1 MLVLVPTEIEARPL
15 RRLGLSIEI
24 VGFGPV
30 EAALN
35 AYRLLQG
42 RKAPVFLVGLG
53 GAYPGS
59 GLKPGDLALATEE
72 IYGDL
77 AVCQEHLLRDFAP
90 GLPVKKV
97 CPLVHPLA
105 EKAALLLEEAG
116 FDLELGPF
124 VTVSCATRDPFRGEI
139 LAFRYSAIVENMEGF
154 AVARV
159 AQEMDLPLI
168 ELRAVSNLIEDP
180 GRPWEIDKA
189 LKRLGEALR
198 CLRRVF

>member
-1 MLVLVPTEIEARPL
+1 MVLAPTEIEARPL
-15 RRLGLSIEI
+15 RKMGLSVEI

-30 EAALN
+30 EATLN

-42 RKAPVFLVGLG
+42 QRSPVFLVGLG

-77 AVCQEHLLRDFAP
+77 AVCQEDLVREFAP

-97 CPLVHPLA
+97 CPLVHPLM

-124 VTVSCATRDPFRGEI
+124 VTVSCATRDPFRGEV
-139 LAFRYSAIVENMEGF
+139 LAFRYSAILENMEGF

-159 AQEMDLPLI
+159 AQEMDLHLI

-180 GRPWEIDKA
+180 GRPWEIEKA
-189 LKRLGEALR
+189 LERLGEALR
-198 CLRRVF
+198 CLKKAF